1 MIYAIASYSITFGAL
16 GVYWVVTAHRR
27 RESAEAYARATGAA
41 LEDPRVG
48 FHPGA
53 ALLAPLWML
62 RHGMVVPGALLLVP
76 LVALVPLLA
85 REMFVP
91 ALFVGAVPA
100 AAGAALGL
108 VANRIGVGHT
118 GLDTPAAWSASQLPW
133 SLAGVVL
140 YTVVLPVTWLV
151 TASGAV

>member
-1 MIYAIASYSITFGAL
+1 MIYAIASYSVTFGAL
-16 GVYWVVTAHRR
+16 GLYWVLMAHRR
-27 RESAEAYARATGAA
+27 RESAEAYARATGTA

-53 ALLAPLWML
+53 ALLAPFWML
-62 RHGMVVPGALLLVP
+62 RHGMVMPGALLI
-76 LVALVPLLA
+76 VPLLA
-85 REMFVP
+85 VGPLLVREMFVP

-118 GLDTPAAWSASQLPW
+118 GLESPAEYSASQLPW
-133 SLAGVVL
+133 SMAGVVL
-140 YTVVLPVTWLV
+140 YTIVLPVAWLV
-151 TASGAV
+151 TASGAI